1 MPYVE
6 TSWPSP
12 SKRMRQ
18 LIREAAE
25 AALNPPPERMQ
36 DIHDAMLNG
45 IGHRMIAEEPALY
58 AALQRVNDANVRQW
72 LTANINAPGERV
84 APYVGAE
91 AFEVGR
97 DLVRR
102 GLDSGALDSYRTSQS
117 AAWRWWMA
125 TCFDITDD
133 TRELRELLDLTSLSI
148 TTYIDDTI
156 EAVALQVDAERE
168 QLTRGTHAERMAAV
182 TLLLEGAPIPRARA
196 ESQLGYPL
204 TDNHTAAI
212 VWTEAPLES
221 HPPAPGEPSSQLDQA
236 ADAFMRASG
245 VKRRLV
251 VVPSAT
257 SLWVWLPT
265 AQVSADRDI
274 AEALANAPDVRIAIG
289 RPGNDLEGFRRSHV
303 DAVTTQRVV
312 SRLAATSKIARFQD
326 IQLAALLTTDLAKT
340 EEFVNDVL
348 GPLAT
353 ADPEIRHTVSTF
365 VREQFN
371 TSRTAERL
379 FSHRNT
385 IIRRLAKADELLPRP
400 LADNIVPVAAAL
412 EIVHLRTRL

>member
-1 MPYVE
+1 MTTMDP
-6 TSWPSP
+6 SWPKLS
-12 SKRMRQ
+12 RRVRE
-18 LIREAAE
+18 LIRQAAE
-25 AALNPPPERMQ
+25 TALDPPLERMQ

-72 LTANINAPGERV
+72 LTANVNAPGERV

-102 GLDSGALDSYRTSQS
+102 GLDSGALDSYRTSQA

-125 TCFDITDD
+125 TCFDVTDNPA
-133 TRELRELLDLTSLSI
+133 ELRELLDLTSLSI

-156 EAVALQVDAERE
+156 EAVALQVDAERDE
-168 QLTRGTHAERMAAV
+168 LTRGTHAERMAAV

-204 TDNHTAAI
+204 TDHHTAAVI
-212 VWTEAPLES
+212 WTEVPLDS
-221 HPPAPGEPSSQLDQA
+221 HPPAPGEPSSQLDRA

-245 VKRRLV
+245 VTRRLV
-251 VVPSAT
+251 IVPSAS

-265 AQVSADRDI
+265 AQVAADRDI
-274 AEALANAPDVRIAIG
+274 ADALADAPSVRIAIG
-289 RPGNDLEGFRRSHV
+289 RPGSDLEGFRRSHL
-303 DAVTTQRVV
+303 DAATTQRVV
-312 SRLAATSKIARFQD
+312 SRLAATSKVARFQD
-326 IQLAALLTTDLAKT
+326 IQLAALLTTDLHKT
-340 EEFVNDVL
+340 EEFLNDVL

-353 ADPEIRHTVSTF
+353 ADPEIRHTVSVF

-371 TSRTAERL
+371 TTRTAERL
-379 FSHRNT
+379 FAHRNT

-412 EIVHLRTRL
+412 EIIHLQTRL

>member
-1 MPYVE
+1 MPTME
-6 TSWPSP
+6 ASWPKP
-12 SKRMRQ
+12 SKRVRQ

-25 AALNPPPERMQ
+25 AALNPPLERMQ

-72 LTANINAPGERV
+72 LSANINAPGERV

-102 GLDSGALDSYRTSQS
+102 GLDSGALDSYRTSE
-117 AAWRWWMA
+117 AVAWRWWMS
-125 TCFDITDD
+125 TCFDVTDD
-133 TRELRELLDLTSLSI
+133 PRELRELLDLTSLSI

-168 QLTRGTHAERMAAV
+168 ELTRGTHAERMAAV

-204 TDNHTAAI
+204 TGLHTAAI
-212 VWTEAPLES
+212 IWTEAPLDS
-221 HPPAPGEPSSQLDQA
+221 QPPGPGEPSSQLDQA
-236 ADAFMRASG
+236 ADAFIRASG

-274 AEALANAPDVRIAIG
+274 ADALADAPNVRIAIG

-312 SRLAATSKIARFQD
+312 SRLATTSKVARFQD
-326 IQLAALLTTDLAKT
+326 IQLTALLTTDLAKT

-353 ADPEIRHTVSTF
+353 ADPEIRQTVTTF

-379 FSHRNT
+379 FTHRNT
-385 IIRRLAKADELLPRP
+385 IIRRIAKADELLPRP

-412 EIVHLRTRL
+412 EIVHLRTRI